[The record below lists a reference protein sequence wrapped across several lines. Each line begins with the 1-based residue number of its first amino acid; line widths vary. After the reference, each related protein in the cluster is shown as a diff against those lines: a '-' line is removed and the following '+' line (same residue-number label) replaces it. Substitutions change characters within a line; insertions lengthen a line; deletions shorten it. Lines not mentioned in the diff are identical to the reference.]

1 MAEQLIVLRAFET
14 ELTTRLFLV
23 MAGVIE
29 LRRSL
34 IDDIL
39 TSRKEGNLEGRFSF
53 SFFNIKYP
61 FNRLEYKIV
70 SN

>member
-23 MAGVIE
+23 MARVIE

-39 TSRKEGNLEGRFSF
+39 TGRKEGN
-53 SFFNIKYP
+53 
-61 FNRLEYKIV
+61 
-70 SN
+70 